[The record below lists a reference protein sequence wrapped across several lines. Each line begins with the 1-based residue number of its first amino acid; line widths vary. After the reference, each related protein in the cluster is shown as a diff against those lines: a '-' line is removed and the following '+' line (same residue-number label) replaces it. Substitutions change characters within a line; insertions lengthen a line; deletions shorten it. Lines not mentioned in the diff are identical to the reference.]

1 MQETQATAGSYTFE
15 VAYVNETVDE
25 DQRIKLLTNF
35 LIEAFEREQKEK
47 ANVVPPCA
55 D

>member
-1 MQETQATAGSYTFE
+1 MQETNTTAGSYTFA

-25 DQRIKLLTNF
+25 DQRIKVLSNW

-55 D
+55 Y